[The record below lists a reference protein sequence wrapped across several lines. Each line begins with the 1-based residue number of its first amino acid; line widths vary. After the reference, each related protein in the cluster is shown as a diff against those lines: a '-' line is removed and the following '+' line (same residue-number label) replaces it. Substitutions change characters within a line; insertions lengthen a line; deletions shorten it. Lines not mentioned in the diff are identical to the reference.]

1 MINIQKYL
9 EFYGNIVEMNQL
21 QLIFTDFNPANAT
34 TDSSK
39 IKEKIIRQTGNNG
52 TRNVEIMVPLKYQSK
67 FWKTLEMSLIKC
79 KINLDL
85 NWSKSCVVVA
95 TDVPDQSTTFSVT
108 DTKLY
113 IPVVTLS
120 TQGNAKLLE

>member
-1 MINIQKYL
+1 
-9 EFYGNIVEMNQL
+9 
-21 QLIFTDFNPANAT
+21 
-34 TDSSK
+34 
-39 IKEKIIRQTGNNG
+39 
-52 TRNVEIMVPLKYQSK
+52 MVPLKYLSK
-67 FWKTLEMSLIKC
+67 FWKTLEMSVINR

-85 NWSKSCVVVA
+85 YWSKSCVVVA

-120 TQGNAKLLE
+120 TQGNAKLLEKLKSSFKRKISWSNYQSNKSIERQNNI